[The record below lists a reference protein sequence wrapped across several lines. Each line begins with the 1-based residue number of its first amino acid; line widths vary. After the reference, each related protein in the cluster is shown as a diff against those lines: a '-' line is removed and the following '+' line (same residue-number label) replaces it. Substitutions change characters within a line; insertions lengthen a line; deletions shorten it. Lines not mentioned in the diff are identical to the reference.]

1 MTSPADPGDPADLPA
16 RSSAL
21 DTRTST
27 GVMAKWVRRTLFLVP
42 GLVVVV
48 VFLVVV
54 STFLPAPVNV
64 VGATLSSFS
73 AHLAVASL
81 LLVAVVGWLWWRR
94 RTRARVVLVVLAVL
108 SLAGVTVIGGRQ
120 LALAGREEV
129 DLDVGALLDLPGGSA
144 PPDENVVYLRFEGQD
159 LSLSVW
165 RPADGDGAGA
175 PVIVMVHGGG
185 FISSSRLEGTPP
197 AHARWFAQHGY
208 LVISADYT
216 LSTDQRHLWDV
227 TEQQIGCALAWAGAN
242 AQRYGGDPAR
252 LMMIGDSAGGNLAL
266 QAAYKGNTGR
276 LRSGCGGDPPRVD
289 AVSALYPVS
298 DMAQLYANEPS
309 RVFAERYVG
318 GSPQQYPERYAA
330 TTPANHITPQAPPT
344 LLTMGTSDYIVPP
357 DGTRRLYD
365 RLQRGDIPCDLIEVP
380 YGQHVFDAAPGAVGT
395 QVWRQATLRWFTDH
409 VPAGNPPAPRGPGT
423 SAAAYGPT
431 PAVPAG

>member
-1 MTSPADPGDPADLPA
+1 MTSPADPGDQAHPPA
-16 RSSAL
+16 RTAAL
-21 DTRTST
+21 GTRAST
-27 GVMAKWVRRTLFLVP
+27 GVVAEWARRSLFLVL
-42 GLVVVV
+42 GLVVAV

-54 STFLPAPVNV
+54 STFLPTPANV

-73 AHLAVASL
+73 AHLAVSSL
-81 LLVAVVGWLWWRR
+81 LLAAVVGWLWWRR
-94 RTRARVVLVVLAVL
+94 RTRARGALVVLAVL

-120 LALAGREEV
+120 LAVAEHENV

-144 PPDENVVYLRFEGQD
+144 SPDENVEYLRFEGQD

-165 RPADGDGAGA
+165 RPADDGGAGA

-197 AHARWFAQHGY
+197 AHARWFAEHGY

-227 TEQQIGCALAWAGAN
+227 TEQQIGCALVWTGAN
-242 AQRYGGDPAR
+242 ARRYGGDTTR

-266 QAAYKGNTGR
+266 QAAYKGNSGR
-276 LRSGCGGDPPRVD
+276 LRSSCGGEPPRVD

-318 GSPQQYPERYAA
+318 GSPDEYPERYAA

-357 DGTRRLYD
+357 HGTRRLHD
-365 RLQRGDIPCDLIEVP
+365 RLHRGGVPCDLIEVP

-395 QVWRQATLRWFTDH
+395 QVWRQATLRWFAEH
-409 VPAGNPPAPRGPGT
+409 A
-423 SAAAYGPT
+423 SA
-431 PAVPAG
+431 VVSR